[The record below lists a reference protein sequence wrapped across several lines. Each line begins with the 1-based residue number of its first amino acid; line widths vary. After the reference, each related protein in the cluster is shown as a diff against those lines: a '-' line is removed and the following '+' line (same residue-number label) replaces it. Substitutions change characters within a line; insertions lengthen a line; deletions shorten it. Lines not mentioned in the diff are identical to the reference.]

1 MFNIRTV
8 WINKAIA
15 QLPQIINFAKSKCWI
30 LTLTH
35 AHTHTHTRRQDI
47 YSIKWPNVQR
57 EKTLQTKCAIKL
69 IHVSKWQKT
78 RGPVP
83 QPKSVWA
90 RTTSTPFLP
99 LPWECLH
106 SLNQKSNSKTKGK
119 KDHQVLVQ
127 NSREKKTKLNHLSNG
142 YRLCGSKSSSNEKH
156 PGVKPKVCQNS
167 RMSWTSEV
175 GTTLSGSPSSLCSL
189 GCCLCI
195 FCSVGFAFAWTRQ
208 ISQSEGK
215 CSRFKLWQVL
225 ATPSSTAQVSTLSI
239 MHPHSIKEGKKSTIP
254 YVIMMT
260 VTNYSVS
267 GKETISWCSIKNRH
281 YCTCSD
287 EFSFT
292 GVWIRV

>member
-127 NSREKKTKLNHLSNG
+127 NSREKKQNWTICLTVTVSVVPNPLQMRNTLVSNQ
-142 YRLCGSKSSSNEKH
+142 RSVRIQEWAEPVRSVPH
-156 PGVKPKVCQNS
+156 
-167 RMSWTSEV
+167 
-175 GTTLSGSPSSLCSL
+175 SL
-189 GCCLCI
+189 
-195 FCSVGFAFAWTRQ
+195 
-208 ISQSEGK
+208 
-215 CSRFKLWQVL
+215 VL
-225 ATPSSTAQVSTLSI
+225 
-239 MHPHSIKEGKKSTIP
+239 HPHSLVSAVVYVFSAQSASHSHGRGKSVKVKANVHVSNFGKYWRPPVPQLRFRHFPSCIHTLLKRGKKAQSLT
-254 YVIMMT
+254 
-260 VTNYSVS
+260 S
-267 GKETISWCSIKNRH
+267 SWWLWLIIQCQAKKQYR
-281 YCTCSD
+281 
-287 EFSFT
+287 
-292 GVWIRV
+292 GAA